1 MQYAEELHWILDKNG
16 VRLKGDEEYRQNIEF
31 VHSLG
36 LKCDCVGWS
45 RLNLSDPR
53 TGEILAAIEKFCKEE
68 GWSARGI
75 YTRSYPDADSNWFE
89 LMSPDIKEA
98 TEGGWD
104 EIPAEPE
111 GIVRMVNLKAYHE
124 LNAGPKV
131 WREEFLVP
139 ERFRNVCLR
148 LEIPNLRFCWAKDKG
163 KYAAEQYFFLYPQQ
177 RIQRM
182 ALDRKFQKADADRIA
197 AAGGWLPK
205 LAAVFAE
212 LQQINLQDCYL
223 AQDLPADGIA
233 CAYSRQTFS
242 FYGRS
247 RILIHK
253 DTANLLIGEK
263 VLSPK
268 QLRPAAVV
276 DRVPGGYVL
285 EDTQA
290 KPQPTGEYMDKMLS
304 EYEKIKA
311 ATRPVRQVPEKDALK
326 VLRKAKQSRKEDFQK
341 ALPKRI
347 QVNAAYLPLEAYYRV
362 ANGGCLSDEYELL
375 PLEEAMKENEEFFR
389 QLATEELL
397 ESPPVGILIGKCPD
411 GDAILRCEDETVIRL
426 SHEVPEI
433 LNQWPTLSQFIF
445 DAISDG
451 D

>member
-16 VRLKGDEEYRQNIEF
+16 VRLKGDEEYRRNIEF

-45 RLNLSDPR
+45 RLNMSDPG

-75 YTRSYPDADSNWFE
+75 YTRSYPDADSDWFE

-124 LNAGPKV
+124 LNAEPKV

-177 RIQRM
+177 RVPRM
-182 ALDRKFQKADADRIA
+182 CLDRKFQKADADRIA

-223 AQDLPADGIA
+223 AQDLPAGGM
-233 CAYSRQTFS
+233 AYAYTRQTFS

-276 DRVPGGYVL
+276 DAVPGGYVL
-285 EDTQA
+285 EDTQV
-290 KPQPTGEYMDKMLS
+290 KPQPTGEYMEKMLS

-311 ATRPVRQVPEKDALK
+311 ATRPIRQVPEKDALK
-326 VLRKAKQSRKEDFQK
+326 LLRKAKQERKEDFQK
-341 ALPKRI
+341 ALPKKI

-362 ANGGCLSDEYELL
+362 ANGGYLSDEYELL

-389 QLATEELL
+389 QLATDELL
-397 ESPPVGILIGKCPD
+397 ENPPAGILIGKCPD
-411 GDAILRCEDETVIRL
+411 GDAILRCADETVIRL

>member
-1 MQYAEELHWILDKNG
+1 MHYTEELHWILDKNG

-45 RLNLSDPR
+45 RLNLSDPG
-53 TGEILAAIEKFCKEE
+53 TGEILAAIETFCKEA

-75 YTRSYPDADSNWFE
+75 YTRSYPDADSDWFE
-89 LMSPDIKEA
+89 LVAPDIKEA

-124 LNAGPKV
+124 LNAGPKE
-131 WREEFLVP
+131 WREECLVP
-139 ERFRNVCLR
+139 ERFRNACLR
-148 LEIPNLRFCWAKDKG
+148 LGIPDLRFCWARDKG

-177 RIQRM
+177 RIPRM
-182 ALDRKFQKADADRIA
+182 ALDRKFQKEDTDRIA
-197 AAGGWLPK
+197 AAGGWLPR
-205 LAAVFAE
+205 LAAVFSQ

-223 AQDLPADGIA
+223 AQDLPAGGM
-233 CAYSRQTFS
+233 AYAYTRQTFS

-247 RILIHK
+247 RILIHR

-276 DRVPGGYVL
+276 QAVPGGYVL
-285 EDTQA
+285 EDTQV
-290 KPQPTGEYMDKMLS
+290 KPQPTGEYMEKMLS
-304 EYEKIKA
+304 EYEKLKA
-311 ATRPVRQVPEKDALK
+311 APRPVRQVTEKDALK
-326 VLRKAKQSRKEDFQK
+326 VLRKAKQDQKADFQK
-341 ALPKRI
+341 ALPKKTA
-347 QVNAAYLPLEAYYRV
+347 VEAPYLPLEAYYRI
-362 ANGGCLSDEYELL
+362 ANGCYLSDEYQLFSL
-375 PLEEAMKENEEFFR
+375 TEAVAENEAFFR
-389 QLATEELL
+389 QLQGEELL
-397 ESPPVGILIGKCPD
+397 ESHPAGIVIGKCPD
-411 GDAILRCEDETVIRL
+411 GDTLLLCNDGTVIRF

-433 LNQWPTLSQFIF
+433 LNQWPSLPQFIF